1 MNTGNHYT
9 APSDTEQNMVARIA
23 WCNGYCELPQFERIL
38 VALPGVGNVG
48 KLLIDG
54 IIESSD
60 APLIAR
66 LLHPGLP
73 PHALLDSD
81 GLLAPPHLAMH
92 QLEIEGENIL
102 LITGEGQPLS
112 PTGQHEMAAEIL
124 SLVKGKELI
133 VLAGLAAPPERNEE
147 FIVCSSATHRIELES
162 LGLDVR
168 RDEPKAGVIGMAALL
183 ASLGPV
189 YEVNSVCAVATTIGT
204 SGDPIASE
212 RLGKMLEKWFDLDLP
227 SDIEALERLAQKL
240 DLVTPEKVDDYVS
253 ELNAP
258 DASYM

>member
-1 MNTGNHYT
+1 M
-9 APSDTEQNMVARIA
+9 AIRIA
-23 WCNGYCELPQFERIL
+23 WRDGFTQLPQYERVL

-48 KLLIDG
+48 KLLLDG
-54 IIESSD
+54 IIDASD
-60 APLIAR
+60 APCIAR
-66 LLHPGLP
+66 LLHPGLA

-81 GLLAPPHLAMH
+81 GLLAPPHLAIH
-92 QLEIEGENIL
+92 QLDIEGEVML

-112 PTGQHEMAAEIL
+112 PTGQHEMATEIL
-124 SLVKGKELI
+124 SMFEGKELI

-147 FIVCSSATHRIELES
+147 FIVCSNAAHRIELEG

-189 YEVNSVCAVATTIGT
+189 YGVNSVCAVATTVGT

-212 RLGKMLEKWFDLDLP
+212 RLRKMLEKWFDLELP

-240 DLVTPEKVDDYVS
+240 QLIKPEIVDDYVS